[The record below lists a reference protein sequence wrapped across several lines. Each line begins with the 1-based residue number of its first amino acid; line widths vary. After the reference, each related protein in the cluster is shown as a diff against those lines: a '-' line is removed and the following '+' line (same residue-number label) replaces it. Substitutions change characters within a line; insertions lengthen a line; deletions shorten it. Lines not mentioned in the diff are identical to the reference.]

1 MTVKVDTR
9 EKKHAH
15 ILAYF
20 KRNGIDYIQEKM
32 DTGDYQIVGDN
43 SILIDRKQN
52 IHELASNI
60 WEDLEAV
67 KKNKPDRQRF
77 KNELKR
83 LDKLGSKMYILIEE
97 NLSCL
102 EDVQKWK
109 SKCDRYGK
117 PYTKMYGATIYR
129 YLVAYKWKH
138 NIEYVF
144 CHKNS
149 TGRIIAELLGVK

>member
-52 IHELASNI
+52 IHELVTNI
-60 WEDLEAV
+60 CTED
-67 KKNKPDRQRF
+67 NTRF
-77 KNELKR
+77 KAELKR

-109 SKCDRYGK
+109 SKCDRNGK
-117 PYTKMYGATIYR
+117 SYTKMYGATIYR